1 MHTIRRARRSLLV
14 AALPGLLATLAA
26 VLPASAAQRSA
37 TPCAASIDRGV
48 LPVWGRAGFTEAK
61 PRIAHVVGRSGDIVA
76 ILFALPLSSP
86 PAKTHGNKI
95 LWVSRRSAESSAPLH
110 IRAQRM
116 SGRRPVGKPVSR
128 TVAGGPGPSIIDL
141 PAAGC
146 WRMALNWSGRSDS
159 LDLRYA
165 AHT

>member
-1 MHTIRRARRSLLV
+1 MHSIRRARRGLMLV
-14 AALPGLLATLAA
+14 ALPGLLAALCAD
-26 VLPASAAQRSA
+26 LPASAAQRTA
-37 TPCAASIDRGV
+37 TPCAAGIDRGV
-48 LPVWGRAGFTEAK
+48 LPVWARTGFSDAA
-61 PRIAHVVGRSGDIVA
+61 PRVAHVVGRSGDIVA

-86 PAKTHGNKI
+86 PAQTHGNKI
-95 LWVSRRSAESSAPLH
+95 LWVSRRSAVSGSPLH

-116 SGRRPVGKPVSR
+116 SGGRPVGKPVSR

-165 AHT
+165 ART